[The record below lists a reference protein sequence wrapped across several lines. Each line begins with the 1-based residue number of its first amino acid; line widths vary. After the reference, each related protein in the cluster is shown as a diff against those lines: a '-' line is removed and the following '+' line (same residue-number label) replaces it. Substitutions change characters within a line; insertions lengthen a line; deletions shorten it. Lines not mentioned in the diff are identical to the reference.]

1 MSWVKTVPCS
11 DLEDRP
17 VVFQHPPK
25 QVALF
30 SVAGSVYAIDNRCP
44 HEGYPLVEGQVDGAC
59 NLTCNWH
66 NWKFRLSDGRCVLG
80 GDNVRSYETRVEDG
94 YVWLNLADP
103 PPEIVQAEILDSLQE
118 AFRKQEYD
126 RICRELSRLHFH
138 DLDPLVAVRRA
149 VEWSHDRFEFGF
161 VHAYAAAADW
171 LTLAQEFPGEWEP
184 QLICL
189 AESIEHMAHTA
200 LRHPVYPFGNA
211 GGAFTAQGFA
221 EAVEAENPQAA
232 EGMVLQGLADG
243 LHWPD
248 MHDALATAALSHYND
263 FGHSLIYVYKASQL
277 IQQLGSEVEPFLLP
291 TLARHLCYT
300 TREDLLPDFRDYAG
314 ALAALQSGAWG
325 TSEACEPLPYPA
337 TTRQALA
344 WVVRNAASCTPETI
358 YQALLE
364 VLARNFLCYDAT
376 YDTQYHRPVS
386 DNVSWLS
393 FTHGITFAN
402 AVRTQCAALP
412 LLWAPG
418 LLQMACFVG
427 RNRRYLDLD
436 LSKTEREWTVQD
448 PDGFFGEVTELL
460 LDHGLREPIF
470 AAHLVKTAQAVRE
483 ELPNVSEVCHFYL
496 LASLNRFLHS
506 PIKQKHARRLARQAV
521 ALVGRDFQ
529 APKNGV

>member
-11 DLEDRP
+11 ELQRRP

-30 SVAGSVYAIDNRCP
+30 SVDGSVYAVDNRCP
-44 HEGYPLVEGQVDGAC
+44 HEGYPLVEGQIDDAC

-66 NWKFRLSDGRCVLG
+66 NWKFRLGDGRCILG

-103 PPEIVQAEILDSLQE
+103 PPEVVQAEILDGLHE

-126 RICRELSRLHFH
+126 RICRELSRLYFYG
-138 DLDPLVAVRRA
+138 LDPLVAVRQA
-149 VEWSHDRFEFGF
+149 VAWSHDRLEFGF

-171 LTLAQEFPGEWEP
+171 LTLAQQFPGQWEP
-184 QLICL
+184 RLICL
-189 AESIEHMAHTA
+189 AESIDHMAHTA

-211 GGAFTAQGFA
+211 AGPFTGQAFA
-221 EAVEAENPQAA
+221 EVVETENPPAA

-248 MHDALATAALSHYND
+248 VHEAFAVAALAHYND
-263 FGHSLIYVYKASQL
+263 FGHSLIYVYKAAQL
-277 IQQLGSEVEPFLLP
+277 IEHLGPEVEPFVLP

-314 ALAALQSGAWG
+314 ALKALQAGTWG
-325 TSEACEPLPYPA
+325 SDPHAEPLPYPS
-337 TTRQALA
+337 TTKQALA
-344 WVVRNAASCTPETI
+344 WVVRNAASHTPAALYE
-358 YQALLE
+358 ALLDA
-364 VLARNFLCYDAT
+364 LARNFLYYDT
-376 YDTQYHRPVS
+376 TFDTQYHRPVT

-412 LLWAPG
+412 ALWAPG
-418 LLQMACFVG
+418 LLQMACFAG

-436 LSKTEREWTVQD
+436 LADKEGEWAVAD
-448 PDGFFGEVTELL
+448 VDGFFEGVAELL
-460 LDHGLREPIF
+460 LDHGVREPIF
-470 AAHLVKTAQAVRE
+470 AAHLVKTARAVQE
-483 ELPNVSEVCHFYL
+483 ELPHSSETGHFYL

-506 PIKQKHARRLARQAV
+506 PIKQKHVRRFARQAV

-529 APKNGV
+529 AP

>member
-11 DLEDRP
+11 ELQGRP

-30 SVAGSVYAIDNRCP
+30 SVEGSVYAVDNRCP
-44 HEGYPLVEGQVDGAC
+44 HEGYPLVEGQVDSAC
-59 NLTCNWH
+59 TLTCNWH
-66 NWKFRLSDGRCVLG
+66 NWKFRLDDGRCILG

-103 PPEIVQAEILDSLQE
+103 PPEVVQAEILDGLHE

-138 DLDPLVAVRRA
+138 GLEPLAAVRQA
-149 VEWSHDRFEFGF
+149 VAWSHDRLEFGF

-171 LTLAQEFPGEWEP
+171 LTLARQLAGEWEP

-189 AESIEHMAHTA
+189 AESIDHMAHTA
-200 LRHPVYPFGNA
+200 LRHPAYPFGNA
-211 GGAFTAQGFA
+211 GEAFTAQGFA
-221 EAVEAENPQAA
+221 DAVEAENPQAA
-232 EGMVLQGLADG
+232 EGMVLQGLAKG
-243 LHWPD
+243 LHWHD
-248 MHDALATAALSHYND
+248 MHEALASAALAHYND

-277 IQQLGSEVEPFLLP
+277 IEHLGVEVEPFLLP

-325 TSEACEPLPYPA
+325 TSKACEPLPYPA
-337 TTRQALA
+337 TTKQALA
-344 WVVRNAASCTPETI
+344 WVVRNAALHTPEAL

-364 VLARNFLCYDAT
+364 ALARNFLCYDAT

-412 LLWAPG
+412 ALWAPG

-436 LSKTEREWTVQD
+436 LELAQTEGEWAVAD
-448 PDGFFGEVTELL
+448 PDGFFGGIAELL
-460 LDHGLREPIF
+460 LDHGLREPIY
-470 AAHLVKTAQAVRE
+470 AAHVVKTARAVQE
-483 ELPNVSEVCHFYL
+483 ELPDASETCHFYL

-506 PIKQKHARRLARQAV
+506 PIKQKHARRLARQAA

-529 APKNGV
+529 AS

>member
-11 DLEDRP
+11 ELQRRP
-17 VVFQHPPK
+17 VAFQHPPK

-30 SVAGSVYAIDNRCP
+30 SVAGSVYAVDNRCP
-44 HEGYPLVEGQVDGAC
+44 HEGYPLVEGHVDDAC
-59 NLTCNWH
+59 TLTCNWH
-66 NWKFRLSDGRCVLG
+66 NWKFRLSDGRCILG
-80 GDNVRSYETRVEDG
+80 GDHVRSYETRVEDG

-103 PPEIVQAEILDSLQE
+103 PPEVVQSEILDGLHE

-138 DLDPLVAVRRA
+138 GLEPLVAVRQA
-149 VEWSHDRFEFGF
+149 VAWSHDRLEFGF

-171 LTLAQEFPGEWEP
+171 LTLARQFAGEWEP

-189 AESIEHMAHTA
+189 AESIDHMAHTA
-200 LRHPVYPFGNA
+200 LRHPVHSFGDAREPF
-211 GGAFTAQGFA
+211 TTQGFA
-221 EAVEAENPQAA
+221 DAVEAENPQAA
-232 EGMVLQGLADG
+232 EGMVLQGLANG
-243 LHWPD
+243 LHWHD
-248 MHDALATAALSHYND
+248 MHEALATTALAHYND
-263 FGHSLIYVYKASQL
+263 FGHSLIYVYKTSQL
-277 IQQLGSEVEPFLLP
+277 IEHLGVEVESFLLP

-325 TSEACEPLPYPA
+325 TSKACEPLPYPA
-337 TTRQALA
+337 TTKQALA
-344 WVVRNAASCTPETI
+344 WVVRNAVSHTPEAL

-364 VLARNFLCYDAT
+364 ALARNFLCYDAT

-386 DNVSWLS
+386 DSVSWLS

-402 AVRTQCAALP
+402 AVRAQCAAVP
-412 LLWAPG
+412 ALWAPG

-427 RNRRYLDLD
+427 RNRRYVDLE
-436 LSKTEREWTVQD
+436 LAQTEGEWAVAD

-460 LDHGLREPIF
+460 LDHGLREPIY
-470 AAHLVKTAQAVRE
+470 AAHVVKTARAVQE
-483 ELPNVSEVCHFYL
+483 ELPDASETCHFYL

-529 APKNGV
+529 AS

>member
-11 DLEDRP
+11 ELQRRP
-17 VVFQHPPK
+17 VAFQHPPK

-30 SVAGSVYAIDNRCP
+30 SVAGSVYAVDNRCP
-44 HEGYPLVEGQVDGAC
+44 HEGYPLVEGHVDDAC
-59 NLTCNWH
+59 TLTCNWH
-66 NWKFRLSDGRCVLG
+66 NWKFRLSDGRCILG
-80 GDNVRSYETRVEDG
+80 GDHVRSYETRVEDG

-103 PPEIVQAEILDSLQE
+103 PPEVVQSEILDSLHE

-138 DLDPLVAVRRA
+138 GLEPLVAVRQA
-149 VEWSHDRFEFGF
+149 VAWSHDRLEFGF

-171 LTLAQEFPGEWEP
+171 LTLARQFAGEWEP

-189 AESIEHMAHTA
+189 AESIDHMAHTA
-200 LRHPVYPFGNA
+200 LRHPVYSFDDAREPF
-211 GGAFTAQGFA
+211 TTQGFA
-221 EAVEAENPQAA
+221 DAVEAENPQAA
-232 EGMVLQGLADG
+232 EGMVLQGLANG
-243 LHWPD
+243 LHWHD
-248 MHDALATAALSHYND
+248 MHEALATTALAHYND

-277 IQQLGSEVEPFLLP
+277 IGHLGVEVEPFLLP

-325 TSEACEPLPYPA
+325 TSKACEPLPYPA
-337 TTRQALA
+337 TTKQALA
-344 WVVRNAASCTPETI
+344 WVVRNAVSHTPEAL

-402 AVRTQCAALP
+402 AVRAQCAAVP
-412 LLWAPG
+412 SLWAPG

-427 RNRRYLDLD
+427 RNRRYVDLE
-436 LSKTEREWTVQD
+436 LAQTEGEWAVAD
-448 PDGFFGEVTELL
+448 PGGFFGEVTELL
-460 LDHGLREPIF
+460 LDHGLREPIY
-470 AAHLVKTAQAVRE
+470 AAHVVKTARAVQE
-483 ELPNVSEVCHFYL
+483 ELPDASETCHFYL

-506 PIKQKHARRLARQAV
+506 PIKQKHARRLARQAA

-529 APKNGV
+529 AS